1 VEETMKKTQQASLL
15 SPILDSVFKMT
26 WGSRKYIGNTKDLLK
41 AGIDLPDDEI
51 DSITLIDPFLQR
63 IWKKDK
69 LGIVDVK
76 VLTKAGNVI
85 NVELQARK
93 DSAMRKRILYYAAKL
108 IWEQVKYGD
117 SFDLINRT
125 ICVVICDHEL
135 LPVEEETDYKNRYF
149 MANQKSGKLFTDLVE
164 IITVELPKVP
174 DTDNGD
180 PLWPFLQFFKYRE
193 EEDFSMLAEK
203 YGQVRG
209 AFQALREVSMSPQAR
224 RLADARQKERW
235 AQETREKD
243 SYKEGGAAKQAEAD
257 AALARAETERA
268 RADAALARAETER
281 AKAEAEQARADEERR
296 LRLEAESRAQ
306 ELERRIRELE

>member
-1 VEETMKKTQQASLL
+1 MEDPMKKTRQAKLL

-26 WGSRKYIGNTKDLLK
+26 WGSRKYLDNTKDLLK
-41 AGIDLPDDEI
+41 ASIELPDDEI
-51 DSITLIDPFLQR
+51 DSITLADPFLR
-63 IWKKDK
+63 RLWKKDK

-117 SFDLINRT
+117 SFDQINRA
-125 ICVVICDHEL
+125 ICVVICDHLL

-149 MANQKSGKLFTDLVE
+149 MANEKSHNLFTDLVE

-180 PLWPFLQFFKYRE
+180 SLWPFLQFFKCRE

-203 YGQVRG
+203 YQQVRG

-224 RLADARQKERW
+224 RLADAQQKERW
-235 AQETREKD
+235 AQEAREKD
-243 SYKEGGAAKQAEAD
+243 SYKEGEATKQAEAD
-257 AALARAETERA
+257 AALARADAERA
-268 RADAALARAETER
+268 RAD
-281 AKAEAEQARADEERR
+281 
-296 LRLEAESRAQ
+296 EAESRAQ
-306 ELERRIRELE
+306 ELERRIRELDR